1 MGEFHEYRSVW
12 EHDELMRRL
21 GRIRHVALDMDGT
34 IYMGGSLFPWTKG
47 FLAGLPSPGPKDSL
61 PGSASWASATR
72 S

>member
-34 IYMGGSLFPWTKG
+34 IYMGGSLFPYPLHAPERRYG
-47 FLAGLPSPGPKDSL
+47 II
-61 PGSASWASATR
+61 
-72 S
+72 